1 MKQIS
6 QDFLFKNKN
15 LGFEFGRKS
24 LKIKTLVFKFPDS
37 NLKGGGFN
45 INTPV
50 AMNSYDHG
58 DARPS

>member
-24 LKIKTLVFKFPDS
+24 LKIKTLIFKFPDP
-37 NLKGGGFN
+37 NLKGG
-45 INTPV
+45 V
-50 AMNSYDHG
+50 
-58 DARPS
+58 